1 MLEITDLDI
10 DFKTKNGLLSAIS
23 NLDLHISAGETVCLV
38 GESGSGKTITSKAI
52 MRLIEYENGVISKGD
67 IYFQG
72 EELTSLDQKMLQTIR
87 GKKIATIFQE
97 PLSAFDP
104 VFTIGYQITEMIRK
118 HRKISKKEAWN
129 HGIELLRKVGISEP
143 EQRMKQFPNE
153 FSGGMLQRAMIAM
166 AISCEPD
173 LLIADEP
180 TTALDVTIQQQI
192 IDLLKSLKEE
202 LNMALLLI
210 THDLG
215 VAAELADR
223 IVVMYAGEVVEDALV
238 SQLFQNPH
246 HPYTRG
252 LLKSIPKVGD
262 DTKNKLYSIEGSIPP
277 LNNLPTGCLFHPRCP
292 FATEK
297 CSKIKPKLNPVND
310 RLTACF
316 YAEDLIKREDWN
328 DHRTEGRREFYG
340 GIPEIKD
347 QSQSEILI
355 DIQNLRLHYS
365 FGKGIG
371 NKGKIKAVDNVS
383 FSINKGETFGLVGE
397 SGSGKSSLG
406 RAILQLENITSGDVL
421 FAGKSLV
428 KCSNRELGAYRK
440 EMQMIFQDPYSSI
453 NARMKIGEIIGEPLS
468 WHLKLSKEQLK
479 KRVHELLEIV
489 GLNPEWY
496 SRYPHEF
503 SGGQRQRIGIAR
515 AIALNPTFILADE
528 AVSALDVSIQAQI
541 INLLM
546 DIQKEMGLT
555 YLFIGHDL
563 GVVQHISDRIG
574 VMYLGKLVEIA
585 PSQQLFQ
592 SPAHPYTRGLIDSI
606 PNLQT
611 KKKMKM
617 EGEVPSPANPP
628 SGCRF
633 RTRCPFATEHC
644 SVEEPQLLEIKKD
657 RFVACHYP
665 LLINQEEENE

>member
-1 MLEITDLDI
+1 MLEIIDLDI
-10 DFKTKNGLLSAIS
+10 DFKTKDGLLSAIS
-23 NLDLHISAGETVCLV
+23 NLNLHIKAGETVCLV

-52 MRLIEYENGVISKGD
+52 MRLIEYENGVISKGN
-67 IYFQG
+67 IFFQG
-72 EELTSLDQKMLQTIR
+72 KELTSLDQKMLQTIR

-118 HRKISKKEAWN
+118 HLKYTKKEAWN
-129 HGIELLRKVGISEP
+129 QGIELLRKVGISEP

-192 IDLLKSLKEE
+192 IELLKSLKEE

-215 VAAELADR
+215 VAADLADR
-223 IVVMYAGEVVEDALV
+223 IIVMYAGEVVEDASV
-238 SQLFQNPH
+238 SQLFQTPH

-252 LLKSIPKVGD
+252 LLKSIPKVEGQ
-262 DTKNKLYSIEGSIPP
+262 TKNKLYSIEGSIPP
-277 LNNLPTGCLFHPRCP
+277 LNNPPNGCLFHPRCP

-297 CSKIKPKLNPVND
+297 CKKIKPQLTSVNN

-316 YAEDLIKREDWN
+316 YAEELIKREDWED
-328 DHRTEGRREFYG
+328 DHRTERKRQYIG
-340 GIPEIKD
+340 GLAETKEH
-347 QSQSEILI
+347 SQSEILI
-355 DIQNLRLHYS
+355 DIQKLSLHYS
-365 FGKGIG
+365 FGKGIIK
-371 NKGKIKAVDNVS
+371 KGKVKAVDNVS
-383 FSINKGETFGLVGE
+383 FAIKKGETFGLVGE

-406 RAILQLENITSGDVL
+406 RAILQLERITRGDVL
-421 FAGKSLV
+421 FAGKSLG
-428 KCSNRELGAYRK
+428 KLRNKELGAYRK

-468 WHLKLSKEQLK
+468 WHLKLSNEQLK
-479 KRVHELLEIV
+479 VHVYELLEKV
-489 GLNPEWY
+489 GLNPKWY

-515 AIALNPTFILADE
+515 AIALNPSFILADE

-541 INLLM
+541 INLLQAL
-546 DIQKEMGLT
+546 QKEMGLT

-585 PSQQLFQ
+585 PSHQLFKK
-592 SPAHPYTRGLIDSI
+592 PLHPYTRGLIDSI
-606 PNLQT
+606 PNT
-611 KKKMKM
+611 KTNKKMKM
-617 EGEVPSPANPP
+617 EGEVPSPVNLP

-633 RTRCPFATEHC
+633 KTRCPFATERC
-644 SVEEPQLLEIKKD
+644 SLKEPELIEIERD
-657 RFVACHYP
+657 RFVSCHFP
-665 LLINQEEENE
+665 LLTN